1 MLGLTA
7 AVALSAAA
15 AAGAALTYWSARA
28 MRERYLKQPGAL
40 A

>member
-7 AVALSAAA
+7 AAALSTA